1 MNREINN
8 RVYKKLGP
16 NIYNILIVGVGIF
29 FAVRSYFNLDIQ
41 INNIVTTCFVIAI
54 FDIIFKNILLLKV
67 TDNYY
72 CFIINNIITIVSIY
86 MLTFI
91 ITSSY
96 NNFTFSFFF
105 NLAFACLFYET
116 IIFKLYNYNNFYNKR
131 LRTFTKLIIRLAT
144 VHIILNFLNNK
155 EYDDEWFNFT
165 FSQII
170 QFSLFE
176 ILFCEHLFENK

>member
-8 RVYKKLGP
+8 RIYKTFGP
-16 NIYNILIVGVGIF
+16 HTYEILVIGFTTFLLVRDYFGI
-29 FAVRSYFNLDIQ
+29 NIQ
-41 INNIVTTCFVIAI
+41 INNIVATCFVLAI
-54 FDIIFKNILLLKV
+54 FDVVFKKILLLDNKN
-67 TDNYY
+67 NYY
-72 CFIINNIITIVSIY
+72 CFIINNIITIISIY

-91 ITSSY
+91 IKKNY
-96 NNFTFSFFF
+96 DNFNLVFFF

-144 VHIILNFLNNK
+144 IHIIMNFLNNK
-155 EYDDEWFNFT
+155 EYDEEWFNLS

>member
-8 RVYKKLGP
+8 RVYKILGP
-16 NIYNILIVGVGIF
+16 HTYEILVIGFTTFLIVRDYFGI
-29 FAVRSYFNLDIQ
+29 NIP
-41 INNIVTTCFVIAI
+41 INNIIATCFVLAI
-54 FDIIFKNILLLKV
+54 FDIVFKKILLLDVKN
-67 TDNYY
+67 NYY

-91 ITSSY
+91 IKKSY
-96 NNFTFSFFF
+96 NDFNFVFFF

-144 VHIILNFLNNK
+144 IHIIMNFLNNK
-155 EYDDEWFNFT
+155 EYDDEWFNLSFA
-165 FSQII
+165 QII
-170 QFSLFE
+170 QFSLFD